1 MTGEL
6 VIMEREEVSISI
18 NCLEILI
25 ISILTYYIAIKISNT
40 NGKEKNRVLIIIL
53 FFIVAIICAVIKK
66 YTSSFYSIICLN
78 LLLSLIFYKREK
90 KDVLYSIMMIEISLS
105 INYILLFLAGLIA
118 YFPNKIFNI
127 KMIIYSL

>member
-1 MTGEL
+1 
-6 VIMEREEVSISI
+6 MEREEVSISI

-66 YTSSFYSIICLN
+66 YTS
-78 LLLSLIFYKREK
+78 
-90 KDVLYSIMMIEISLS
+90 
-105 INYILLFLAGLIA
+105 
-118 YFPNKIFNI
+118 
-127 KMIIYSL
+127 

>member
-118 YFPNKIFNI
+118 YFPNKILLF
-127 KMIIYSL
+127 

>member
-53 FFIVAIICAVIKK
+53 FFISYIFKK
-66 YTSSFYSIICLN
+66 
-78 LLLSLIFYKREK
+78 
-90 KDVLYSIMMIEISLS
+90 
-105 INYILLFLAGLIA
+105 
-118 YFPNKIFNI
+118 
-127 KMIIYSL
+127 